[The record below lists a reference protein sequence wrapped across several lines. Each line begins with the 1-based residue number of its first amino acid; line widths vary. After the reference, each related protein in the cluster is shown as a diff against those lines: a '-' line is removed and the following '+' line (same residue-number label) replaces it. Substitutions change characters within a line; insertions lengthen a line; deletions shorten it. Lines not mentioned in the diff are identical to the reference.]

1 MIKKQNFYFKSSN
14 KETRVHG
21 ICWIPEDVKVRAVL
35 QIVHGMVEYV
45 DRYDDFA
52 RFLGAQGIVVVGDDH
67 LGHGDSV
74 ASQEDWGYLG
84 DNGFECIVNDVRKIQ
99 KQFKKRFPGV
109 PYYVLGHSMGSF
121 LTRYFLIKYGR
132 EVDGAIIMGTGYYS
146 VPIAVFGKVLTQAVA
161 AVKGWRYRSALV
173 NKLAFGSYNKGFAPA
188 RTDFDWLSRDE
199 ATVDA
204 YVGEPRCQFIFTL
217 NAYHEMF
224 KGLEFIAKKS
234 NLKKMPK
241 QLPVLFVSGGE
252 DPVGNSGQG
261 VQKAYDMFV
270 LAGMDNMD
278 ITFYEGARHEILNET
293 NRQEVYDD
301 LYDWLNKEISLKR

>member
-1 MIKKQNFYFKSSN
+1 M
-14 KETRVHG
+14 
-21 ICWIPEDVKVRAVL
+21 RAVL

-109 PYYVLGHSMGSF
+109 PYYILGHSMGSF

>member
-1 MIKKQNFYFKSSN
+1 M
-14 KETRVHG
+14 
-21 ICWIPEDVKVRAVL
+21 
-35 QIVHGMVEYV
+35 
-45 DRYDDFA
+45 
-52 RFLGAQGIVVVGDDH
+52 
-67 LGHGDSV
+67 
-74 ASQEDWGYLG
+74 
-84 DNGFECIVNDVRKIQ
+84 
-99 KQFKKRFPGV
+99 
-109 PYYVLGHSMGSF
+109 
-121 LTRYFLIKYGR
+121 
-132 EVDGAIIMGTGYYS
+132 
-146 VPIAVFGKVLTQAVA
+146 
-161 AVKGWRYRSALV
+161 V